1 MRVVETCAI
10 WGDNTAKKSYAD
22 IALDMY
28 EAVKESNNKQKRLKS
43 STFWDAFRVGRRTP
57 PVIERILCILTEQRL
72 KVSVKSGE
80 VFGKENYDD
89 WIELTIWPPT
99 EPSDPPHST
108 ILPSPEWFQ
117 KMQTREFG
125 SEREVEYNF
134 IIPLLEKLGYD
145 ENDIAIG
152 YPVNMFEG
160 VQRTTKEADFVL
172 FNGPTRERKD
182 ILLIIEAKKGGK
194 GITVDYIWQ
203 VKSYSRELLP
213 ACYIITN
220 GQQIIVFQFNGML
233 YQDERVMDFDR
244 SMLNDMWKDLYKY
257 ISKESTIKRKSWMRE
272 KFQNQL
278 AT

>member
-1 MRVVETCAI
+1 
-10 WGDNTAKKSYAD
+10 
-22 IALDMY
+22 
-28 EAVKESNNKQKRLKS
+28 
-43 STFWDAFRVGRRTP
+43 
-57 PVIERILCILTEQRL
+57 
-72 KVSVKSGE
+72 
-80 VFGKENYDD
+80 
-89 WIELTIWPPT
+89 
-99 EPSDPPHST
+99 
-108 ILPSPEWFQ
+108 
-117 KMQTREFG
+117 
-125 SEREVEYNF
+125 
-134 IIPLLEKLGYD
+134 LLEKLGYD

-194 GITVDYIWQ
+194 RITVDYIGQ

-257 ISKESTIKRKSWMRE
+257 VSKESTIKRKSWMRE